1 MFNVPTPLKRLLN
14 QDDLKEVKTKY
25 TMIFS
30 GTTNNN
36 YREVPEPPHF
46 RLHYT
51 PTLAN
56 LSCQS
61 CDYIYSYKL
70 TMISVYMYSPIS
82 VCRDITVIEILC
94 FGREYFLYLKAFLG
108 EKQCDPLFHE
118 GGIRTPHHSITGVED
133 SYHHLPGH
141 LPTVYVFPLS
151 GVFLLLSISSD
162 SKGIIVSNTCV
173 RNHSFLAIVRV
184 INGLSCIAMKSFDSP

>member
-1 MFNVPTPLKRLLN
+1 MN
-14 QDDLKEVKTKY
+14 LKEVKTKY

-30 GTTNNN
+30 GKTTNND

-51 PTLAN
+51 LTLAN

-70 TMISVYMYSPIS
+70 TMISIYMYSPIS
-82 VCRDITVIEILC
+82 VCRAITVIEILC
-94 FGREYFLYLKAFLG
+94 FGREYFLKSFLRG
-108 EKQCDPLFHE
+108 ETMWSLVLSSHVHE

-173 RNHSFLAIVRV
+173 RNHLFLAIVRV
-184 INGLSCIAMKSFDSP
+184 INGLSCIAVRSFDSP

>member
-1 MFNVPTPLKRLLN
+1 MN
-14 QDDLKEVKTKY
+14 LKEVKTKY
-25 TMIFS
+25 TMIFP

-70 TMISVYMYSPIS
+70 TMISIYMYSPIS
-82 VCRDITVIEILC
+82 VCRAITVIEILY
-94 FGREYFLYLKAFLG
+94 FGREYFLKSFLRG
-108 EKQCDPLFHE
+108 ETMWSLVLSSYVHE
-118 GGIRTPHHSITGVED
+118 GGIRTPTIQLQVLKTLTITYLGTYPRYTCSPSRVF
-133 SYHHLPGH
+133 SY
-141 LPTVYVFPLS
+141 YCQ
-151 GVFLLLSISSD
+151 FLQILRGLLFQIPVSE
-162 SKGIIVSNTCV
+162 IIYFW
-173 RNHSFLAIVRV
+173 RL
-184 INGLSCIAMKSFDSP
+184 